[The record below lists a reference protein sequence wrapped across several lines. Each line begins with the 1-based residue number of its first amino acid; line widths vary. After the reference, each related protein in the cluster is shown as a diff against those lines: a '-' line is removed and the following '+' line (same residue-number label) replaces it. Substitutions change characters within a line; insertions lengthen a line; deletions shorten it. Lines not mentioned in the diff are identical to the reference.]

1 MFPDFL
7 LPDTTRLEGLT
18 YTIDDPNQQ
27 MHLTVCSIQGESV
40 CPICQ
45 QKSGR
50 VHSHYHRTLAD
61 LPCTDLR
68 VTLNVQVRRFFCANP
83 GCPRR
88 IFTER
93 LPGIVAPWAR
103 RTKRLA
109 DTQTQIGLLAGG
121 SVGEQLSLTLRI
133 PSGDD
138 VLVRLVRRTV
148 PPVAP
153 TPRVLG
159 VDDWALRK
167 GHTYGT
173 VLVNLETQQV
183 VDLLPDRESETLAAW
198 VLPLGVILLA
208 NSIEVDGRRKKM

>member
-1 MFPDFL
+1 VFPDFL
-7 LPDTTRLEGLT
+7 LPDATRLEGLT
-18 YTIDDPNQQ
+18 YTIDEPDQQ
-27 MHLTVCSIQGESV
+27 MHLTVCSDQSESA
-40 CPICQ
+40 CPNCQ
-45 QKSGR
+45 QLSGR

-61 LPCTDLR
+61 LPCSDLR
-68 VTLNVQVRRFFCANP
+68 VTLHLHVRRFFCPNP

-109 DTQTQIGLLAGG
+109 DPQTQIGLLAGG

-138 VLVRLVRRTV
+138 VLVWLVRHTV
-148 PPVAP
+148 SPVAP

-159 VDDWALRK
+159 VDDWAIRK
-167 GHTYGT
+167 GHT
-173 VLVNLETQQV
+173 
-183 VDLLPDRESETLAAW
+183 
-198 VLPLGVILLA
+198 
-208 NSIEVDGRRKKM
+208 